1 MKIRSKQEIRA
12 AEQKFSELAWF
23 YRFMY
28 RCLSRKV
35 DPKQQPG
42 WEGAAEIAK
51 KYPQIEPLSDHDF
64 GELYGKI
71 CALRWVMGEDWG
83 NLAVL

>member
-1 MKIRSKQEIRA
+1 MKIRSKQEIRN
-12 AEQKFSELAWF
+12 AEQKYSELAWF

-35 DPKQQPG
+35 DPKQQRG
-42 WEGAAEIAK
+42 WEGAAKIAK